1 MGYRFKAKIGD
12 ALFFSFFLVKP
23 ERGSGRSG
31 FIFLPFLLCGILDH
45 HGRAGWRAAGVMVG
59 VALVSMV
66 IRAAGA

>member
-31 FIFLPFLLCGILDH
+31 FIFAFLLCGILDH

-59 VALVSMV
+59 VALVGMV